1 MLFLLAFDIVHLKS
15 TMQVNQ
21 DWNGFSGSV
30 FASSSQL
37 TTISPCSLGHNGDP
51 NSTSCVFPVWQS
63 WYKPL
68 SGRDARHSLMAV
80 LLMNNADT
88 PQDLSFTF
96 ADVPGLVGSAS
107 STFCLYD
114 IWLGTDLDAGRFGG
128 YIAKAVEP
136 HDSVFLK
143 IHPCR

>member
-1 MLFLLAFDIVHLKS
+1 VVAQI
-15 TMQVNQ
+15 NQ

-30 FASSSQL
+30 FASSSEL
-37 TTISPCSLGHNGDP
+37 TEISPCGFGGHNADP
-51 NSTSCVFPVWQS
+51 NTTSCVFPAWQS

-68 SGRDARHSLMAV
+68 SGRDTRHSLMAV
-80 LLMNNADT
+80 LLVNNGDT

-96 ADVPGLVGSAS
+96 AEVPGLAGSSS

-114 IWLGTDLDAGRFGG
+114 VWAGADLDGGRFGG
-128 YIAKAVEP
+128 YVAKAVAP

-143 IHPCR
+143 IHQCR